1 METRGLLEL
10 VLEVADLDRSA
21 TFYRE
26 RLRMAEVTR
35 WKDDRPG
42 VWVRLGPNEVLGLW
56 PGSSGGAGVG
66 IHGARGGAHVHFAV
80 YVEPGTLEQWRK
92 QLDGGGLPVEGP
104 VQFDSGQSLFL
115 TDPDGN
121 VVELADWE
129 CDWEGRPVD
138 KARGKG

>member
-21 TFYRE
+21 SFYRE
-26 RLRMAEVTR
+26 LLGMAQVTQ
-35 WKDDRPG
+35 WEDDRPG

-56 PGSSGGAGVG
+56 PAWSGGAGVG
-66 IHGARGGAHVHFAV
+66 IHGARGGAHVHFAI
-80 YVEPGTLEQWRK
+80 YVEPGTLEQWRD
-92 QLDGGGLPVEGP
+92 QLAGSGLFVEGP
-104 VQFDSGQSLFL
+104 VQFDSGRSLFL

-129 CDWEGRPVD
+129 RDWEGRPVA
-138 KARGKG
+138 KAHGSG